1 MVGTPSSPGGP
12 LYDRRRHSQQED
24 SKLHKLRYR
33 LRTTPAESGIM
44 HNVSAETPQKG
55 ASVRRAGGASSMD
68 DLDRKL
74 IGLLR
79 ENARVPAAS
88 LAKSLK
94 VARGTV
100 QNRLAKL
107 ERDGIIA
114 GYTIR
119 LRPKI
124 DEQGIVA
131 LMTIAVEGN
140 RIEPVLRTLR
150 GDPAIVTLYTTNG
163 RWDLVAEIRADT
175 LQSFDEVLGRIRRVE
190 GISGTE
196 TSLLLSTHKL

>member
-1 MVGTPSSPGGP
+1 V
-12 LYDRRRHSQQED
+12 
-24 SKLHKLRYR
+24 
-33 LRTTPAESGIM
+33 
-44 HNVSAETPQKG
+44 
-55 ASVRRAGGASSMD
+55 D
-68 DLDRKL
+68 DVDRKL

-79 ENARVPAAS
+79 DNARTSAAS

-107 ERDGIIA
+107 ERDGTIA
-114 GYTIR
+114 GYTVR
-119 LRPKI
+119 LRPKM
-124 DEQGIVA
+124 DEHRIVA

-140 RIEPVLRTLR
+140 RLESVLRTLR

-163 RWDLVAEIRADT
+163 RWDLVAEIRADS
-175 LQSFDEVLGRIRRVE
+175 LQSFDQVLSQIRRIE